1 MNWWKVRARLR
12 LAGPIPSETIRI
24 TNRGFEDMRFAVR
37 KVTRTSNVRTM
48 DKVMKKASKLDRT
61 VRRRKRG
68 GSRPAAASS
77 RSSSSVSS
85 GGTRLY
91 EWFEELMNVEVWR
104 RAELEW
110 GADRCLD
117 YS

>member
-24 TNRGFEDMRFAVR
+24 TNLGFDDIRFAVR
-37 KVTRTSNVRTM
+37 KVMRTSNVRTM
-48 DKVMKKASKLDRT
+48 DRVMKNARRLDRT
-61 VRRRKRG
+61 VSRRSRG
-68 GSRPAAASS
+68 GSLSAAAFS

-91 EWFEELMNVEVWR
+91 QWFEELMNV
-104 RAELEW
+104 
-110 GADRCLD
+110 
-117 YS
+117 